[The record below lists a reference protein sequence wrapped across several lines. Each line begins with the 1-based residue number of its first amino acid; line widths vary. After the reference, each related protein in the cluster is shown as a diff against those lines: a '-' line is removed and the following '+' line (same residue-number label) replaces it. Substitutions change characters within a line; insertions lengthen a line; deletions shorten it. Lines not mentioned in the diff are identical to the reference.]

1 LVKDLLDSDRQ
12 NEFLHQTEEIIEPG
26 FSFGMIGS
34 LIAEKITGND
44 LQTADDYNLVL
55 ADPNFA
61 VLRMIFNFTEE
72 NSVKTL
78 KKIFLLEN
86 IATNFKIYHLPDVMG
101 KILIADPNWPDNSR

>member
-1 LVKDLLDSDRQ
+1 MGKNLLDRDNE

-26 FSFGMIGS
+26 FSFSMIGS
-34 LIAEKITGND
+34 MIAEKITGND

-55 ADPNFA
+55 AHPDFA

-86 IATNFKIYHLPDVMG
+86 IATNCKIYHPPDIMG
-101 KILIADPNWPDNSR
+101 KILKADPNWPDNSR